1 MSKLKEQELVW
12 ADKVAKVAKSIFVV
26 EKKKSRICQ
35 LDLKVTML

>member
-12 ADKVAKVAKSIFVV
+12 ANQVAKVAPLLVI

-35 LDLKVTML
+35 LDLKVTMF